1 MEYKILLEEF
11 MKVEITEGR
20 IWKYVEEKEN
30 NLTKEEIYSRVTIML
45 EEEFLRIN

>member
-11 MKVEITEGR
+11 IKVEITEGR

-30 NLTKEEIYSRVTIML
+30 NLAKEEICSRVTKRL
-45 EEEFLRIN
+45 EE

>member
-11 MKVEITEGR
+11 MKAEITEGR
-20 IWKYVEEKEN
+20 LWRYAQEKEN
-30 NLTKEEIYSRVTIML
+30 NLGKEEVCRRVTNIL